1 MTKVA
6 LAHDFLTQRGG
17 AERVFL
23 TMAQAWPDSPILT
36 TVYNPA
42 TTYPEFARHEVR
54 TSPLQR
60 IAPLRSNFR
69 AGLPLYPWAF
79 RHLGPVDADV
89 VISSS
94 TSFAHGI
101 RSRGCHIVY
110 QHSPPRWLWDTERY
124 SARAANSLLARP
136 LFAWLRLRD
145 HEATSQPHLILANSN
160 YTAGKIHDIY
170 GRWAE
175 VLPPPVRSR
184 PAAGDID
191 DYFLVVSRLLPYKR
205 VDIAIA
211 AAAMLD
217 ARLVVVG
224 RGPDSQRLRSL
235 AGPNVDFRENLSDAD
250 LDALYAHCL
259 ALVMPGQ
266 EDLGLVPV
274 EANTAGR
281 PAVCWARGGALETV
295 VHEQTG
301 LLVDDPSP
309 AALAEGM
316 AAASARTWDAAA
328 LQAHAAQW
336 SEPAFVARLRRLV
349 DDFPGW
355 CRRCGGAGLGP
366 EPLRVLLEKHGQ
378 PDLVLPAP
386 APDGRAS

>member
-1 MTKVA
+1 MTKVV

-23 TMAQAWPDSPILT
+23 AMAQAWPDSPILT

-42 TTYPEFARHEVR
+42 TTYPDFARHEVR

-60 IAPLRSNFR
+60 IAPLRRNFR

-79 RHLGPVDADV
+79 RRLGPVDADV
-89 VISSS
+89 VLSSS

-101 RSRGCHIVY
+101 RSAGCHISY
-110 QHSPPRWLWDTERY
+110 FNSPPRWLWETERY
-124 SARAANSLLARP
+124 SARAARSRLARP

-145 HEATSQPHLILANSN
+145 HQATSEPHLILANSHN
-160 YTAGKIHDIY
+160 AAGKIHDVY
-170 GRWAE
+170 GRWPE
-175 VLPPPVRSR
+175 VLPPPVRPR
-184 PAAGDID
+184 PAADEVG

-205 VDIAIA
+205 IDVAIA
-211 AAAMLD
+211 AAGQLG

-224 RGPDSQRLRSL
+224 KGPDSQRLRGM
-235 AGPNVDFRENLSDAD
+235 AGPGVEFREHVPDAE
-250 LDALYAHCL
+250 LDALYARCV

-266 EDLGLVPV
+266 EDLGLVPI

-295 VHEQTG
+295 VPEQTG
-301 LLVDDPSP
+301 FLVDGASPS
-309 AALAEGM
+309 ALAAGM
-316 AAASARTWDAAA
+316 AAARDRVWDTAK

-336 SEPAFVARLRRLV
+336 SEPTFVARLQRLV
-349 DDFPGW
+349 EDFPGW

-366 EPLRVLLEKHGQ
+366 EPLRALLEKHGQ
-378 PDLVLPAP
+378 ADLVLPNP
-386 APDGRAS
+386 ATGAQQ

>member
-1 MTKVA
+1 MTRVV

-23 TMAQAWPDSPILT
+23 AMAQAWPDSPILT
-36 TVYNPA
+36 AVHNPA

-60 IAPLRSNFR
+60 IPTLRRNFR

-79 RHLGPVDADV
+79 RRLGPVDADV
-89 VISSS
+89 VLSSS

-101 RSRGCHIVY
+101 RSQGCHIVY

-124 SARAANSLLARP
+124 SVKAANSRLARP

-145 HEATSQPHLILANSN
+145 HEATSRPHLILANSS

-184 PAAGDID
+184 SAAAGDLG
-191 DYFLVVSRLLPYKR
+191 DYFLVVSRLLSYKR
-205 VDIAIA
+205 IDVAIA
-211 AAAMLD
+211 AAAKLG

-224 RGPDSQRLRSL
+224 TGPDSSRLRGL
-235 AGPNVDFRENLSDAD
+235 AGEAVEFREHVSDSE
-250 LDALYAHCL
+250 LDSLYARCL

-266 EDLGLVPV
+266 EDLGLVPI

-295 VHEQTG
+295 VHDKTG

-309 AALAEGM
+309 AALAEAM
-316 AAASARTWDAAA
+316 AAARERAWDAAK

-336 SEPAFVARLRRLV
+336 SEARFVARLQRLV
-349 DDFPGW
+349 EDFPGW
-355 CRRCGGAGLGP
+355 CRRCGGPGLGP
-366 EPLRVLLEKHGQ
+366 EPLRTLLEKHGQ

-386 APDGRAS
+386 APDRC

>member
-1 MTKVA
+1 MTNVA

-79 RHLGPVDADV
+79 RRLGPVDADV
-89 VISSS
+89 VLSSS

-101 RSRGCHIVY
+101 RSRGCHISY
-110 QHSPPRWLWDTERY
+110 FNSPPRWLWDTERY
-124 SARAANSLLARP
+124 SARAARSRLARP
-136 LFAWLRLRD
+136 LFAWMRLRD
-145 HEATSQPHLILANSN
+145 HEATSQPHLILANSHN
-160 YTAGKIHDIY
+160 AADKIHDVY
-170 GRWAE
+170 GRWPE
-175 VLPPPVRSR
+175 VLPPPVRPR
-184 PAAGDID
+184 PAADEVG

-205 VDIAIA
+205 VDVAIA
-211 AAAMLD
+211 AAAKLD

-224 RGPDSQRLRSL
+224 QGPDGERLQAL
-235 AGPNVDFRENLSDAD
+235 AGRRVEFRQDVPDVE
-250 LDALYAHCL
+250 LDALYARCL

-266 EDLGLVPV
+266 EDLGLVPI

-295 VHEQTG
+295 VPDQTG

-316 AAASARTWDAAA
+316 AAARERSWDTTK
-328 LQAHAAQW
+328 LQAHAAHW
-336 SEPAFVARLRRLV
+336 SEPTFVARLTRLV
-349 DDFPGW
+349 EDFPGW

-366 EPLRVLLEKHGQ
+366 EPLRTLLEKHGQ
-378 PDLVLPAP
+378 PDLVLPTPNVGGAQP
-386 APDGRAS
+386 

>member
-1 MTKVA
+1 MTRVV

-23 TMAQAWPDSPILT
+23 AMAQAWPDSPILT
-36 TVYNPA
+36 AVHNPA
-42 TTYPEFARHEVR
+42 TTYPEFGRHEVR

-60 IAPLRSNFR
+60 IPPLRSSFR

-79 RHLGPVDADV
+79 RRLGPVDADV
-89 VISSS
+89 VLSSS

-124 SARAANSLLARP
+124 SVRAANSRLARP
-136 LFAWLRLRD
+136 LFSWLRLRD
-145 HEATSQPHLILANSN
+145 HEATSQPHLILANSS
-160 YTAGKIHDIY
+160 YTARKIHDIY

-184 PAAGDID
+184 SAAGDLG
-191 DYFLVVSRLLPYKR
+191 DYFLVVSRLLSYKR
-205 VDIAIA
+205 IDVAIA
-211 AAAMLD
+211 AAAKLG

-224 RGPDSQRLRSL
+224 TGPDSSRLRGL
-235 AGPNVDFRENLSDAD
+235 AGEGVEFREHVPDSE
-250 LDALYAHCL
+250 LDSLYARCL

-266 EDLGLVPV
+266 EDLGLVPI

-281 PAVCWARGGALETV
+281 PAVCWAQGGALETV
-295 VHEQTG
+295 VHDKTG

-309 AALAEGM
+309 AALAEAM
-316 AAASARTWDAAA
+316 AAARDRSWDTAK

-336 SEPAFVARLRRLV
+336 SEPTFVARLQRLV
-349 DDFPGW
+349 EDFPAS
-355 CRRCGGAGLGP
+355 CRRCGGPGLGP
-366 EPLRVLLEKHGQ
+366 EPLRTLLEKQGR
-378 PDLVLPAP
+378 PDLVLPAV
-386 APDGRAS
+386 AGGGQR